1 MVVTVSSAHAQFGF
15 DRTLQPA
22 CVVATGE
29 TVVFETGSLVL
40 DRLVA
45 GEPPES
51 IGLERL
57 NAVTGPV
64 LVDGAR
70 PGDAL
75 VLEVLEV
82 RIDAAWT
89 VWLPGF
95 GPLGDRTTSI
105 RAERTRVEDGQV
117 MIPGGLAVPVHPM
130 IGCAGV
136 APAEGVASTLRP
148 VAVTGGNMDLHE
160 LVAGAAIVLPVEV
173 DGALVSIGDLHLAMG
188 RAEPTSVAL
197 EAAGAATLRISIE
210 PGGAP
215 SSPRLRTPGAVTMI
229 GLGARWRRRALR
241 PCVRRSTS
249 SSRTG
254 RWIPSLLTPTSAP
267 PSTSRSVARRVRWC
281 SRGCRSRRAPRFRG
295 SRRSHLNQRQRAGVP
310 Y

>member
-15 DRTLQPA
+15 DRTLPPA

-229 GLGARWRRRALR
+229 GLGGTLEEARAEAVRQAFDFLVQDRALD
-241 PCVRRSTS
+241 PFAAYAYVS
-249 SSRTG
+249 SAVD
-254 RWIPSLLTPTSAP
+254 LTLGGPASP
-267 PSTSRSVARRVRWC
+267 MVLARV
-281 SRGCRSRRAPRFRG
+281 PEP
-295 SRRSHLNQRQRAGVP
+295 AGA
-310 Y
+310 